1 MEWWQKPERTG
12 DISDDVI
19 ERLLMPGSEMPVDGM
34 EMDLVKEALKMNAE
48 GIPAKVE
55 FAGEGQSGYGR
66 VIDEGKILYE
76 DPRLPGKH
84 IELQMQEGYLMP
96 EVVPGSLNH
105 RVALEKHLMATGHWD
120 DYAMGGQGA
129 YRQGTPMWDS
139 PGSDADRAY
148 KKLSQTQPLETKY
161 LDRAKRLIKQG
172 YRFM

>member
-48 GIPAKVE
+48 GIPAKVT

-66 VIDEGKILYE
+66 VIEEGKIIYE

-84 IELQMQEGYLMP
+84 VELSMQSGHLSTK
-96 EVVPGSLNH
+96 VVPGSLNH

-120 DYAMGGQGA
+120 EYADGGQGA
-129 YRQGTPMWDS
+129 YSKGTPTWDS
-139 PGSDADRAY
+139 PGSDAHRAY
-148 KKLSQTQPLETKY
+148 EKLSKTQPLEAKY
-161 LDRAKRLIKQG
+161 LDQAKRLIQQG
-172 YRFM
+172 YKF